1 MIVRQADAAD
11 AAAMS
16 AVLQPILTGWNS
28 ARRGDAAT
36 VLGHYIAHP
45 DRLSCAVACAGAR
58 ILGFQSLK
66 VARERNDYDL
76 PAGWGIIGTYVAGD
90 AGRRGIGRALFG
102 ETLAAAQRAGLA
114 HIDATIGANNA
125 QGLAYYTALGFQT
138 WRALD
143 GAVGKRF
150 DLTAPQQTEG
160 T

>member
-1 MIVRQADAAD
+1 MIVRQAEAAD

-36 VLGHYIAHP
+36 VLAHYIAHP
-45 DRLSCAVACAGAR
+45 DRLSCAVACAGER

-66 VARERNDYDL
+66 VARARNDYDL
-76 PAGWGIIGTYVAGD
+76 PAGWGIIGTYVAAD
-90 AGRRGIGRALFG
+90 AGRRGIGRAVFAS
-102 ETLAAAQRAGLA
+102 TLAAARDANLA
-114 HIDATIGANNA
+114 HIDATIGTANA
-125 QGLAYYTALGFQT
+125 EGLAYYTALGFQT

-150 DLTAPQQTEG
+150 DLPAPDQTEG